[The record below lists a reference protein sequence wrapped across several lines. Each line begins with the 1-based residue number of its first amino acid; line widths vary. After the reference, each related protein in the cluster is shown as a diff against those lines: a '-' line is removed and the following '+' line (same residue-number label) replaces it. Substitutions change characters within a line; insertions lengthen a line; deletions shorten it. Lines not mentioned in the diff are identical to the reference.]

1 MTQTV
6 LKNLTRGDNS
16 LTEFEGFMGV
26 GQIRTITTE
35 PDWRP
40 CNVRVHQKYIRA
52 IQAIRPTEATAYAE
66 GRYRVTGHFRND
78 MRYHVPIQ
86 FYREKLMSEVTK

>member
-1 MTQTV
+1 MTQTD
-6 LKNLTRGDNS
+6 LKNLTRGDNN
-16 LTEFEGFMGV
+16 LAEFEGFTEV
-26 GQIRTITTE
+26 GQTRTITLE

-40 CNVRVHQKYIRA
+40 CNVRVHQEYLRA

-86 FYREKLMSEVTK
+86 FYKKR